1 MHSSLESCPS
11 YCLPSLQQKGWTR
24 RKGGRM
30 GLIDGKRVE
39 EEEGRKRDKKVR
51 EEEGRERREER

>member
-1 MHSSLESCPS
+1 
-11 YCLPSLQQKGWTR
+11 
-24 RKGGRM
+24 M